1 MPQESLN
8 IEMKLDGRSSRY
20 ILGPLACLEL
30 AHFVP
35 HPPPVYLVDQAVAE
49 RHPHWLEEIQVGCD
63 GQGHRALILPGGEQV
78 KSFARLIEIYEWL
91 AERDVPRDGALVA
104 VGGGTILDLAG
115 LAASTWRRGIH
126 FVAIPTTLL
135 AMVDAAIGGKTA
147 VNAVGLKNPVGT
159 FHPAGAILADCGFL
173 ASLPCWAWRDGMAEM
188 VKTAVLGGVWLFD
201 DLHGRRADLARI
213 LGDRDP
219 DEPVPHILGAL
230 PWREWIGQ
238 AASIKARIV
247 GRDFREGTIRRTL
260 NLGHT
265 LGHALEAWSLETD
278 NPLTHGQAVSVG
290 MAVLCRLAAERGT
303 FPVAS
308 SVQVIE
314 LLESCGLPVR
324 CEAPP
329 AEELARLLAG
339 DKKVGSADG
348 LRWVL
353 PRTIGNMDIDGRVS
367 VPELLKWLD

>member
-1 MPQESLN
+1 MREETLN
-8 IEMKLDGRSSRY
+8 IEMKLGGQSSRY

-30 AHFVP
+30 AQYVP
-35 HPPPVYLVDQAVAE
+35 HPPPVYLVDETVATL
-49 RHPHWLEEIQVGCD
+49 HPGWLEEIQKGGD
-63 GQGHRALILPGGEQV
+63 GQEHRALILPGGEQI
-78 KSFARLIEIYEWL
+78 KTFARLIEIYEWL
-91 AERDVPRDGALVA
+91 AEYDVPRDGALVA

-173 ASLPCWAWRDGMAEM
+173 ATLPCQAWRDGMAEL
-188 VKTAVLGGVWLFD
+188 VKTAVLGGIWLFD
-201 DLHGRRADLARI
+201 DLHRQRADLTRV
-213 LGDRDP
+213 LGEGDP
-219 DEPVPHILGAL
+219 DEPVAHILGAL
-230 PWREWIGQ
+230 PWKEWIGQ

-247 GRDFREGTIRRTL
+247 GRDFREGTIRRSL

-265 LGHALEAWSLETD
+265 LGHALEAWSHRTD
-278 NPLTHGQAVSVG
+278 DPLTHGQAVAVG
-290 MAVLCRLAAERGT
+290 MAVVSRIAAERGT

-308 SVQVIE
+308 AVRVIE
-314 LLESCGLPVR
+314 LLESCGLPVK
-324 CEAPP
+324 CPAPP
-329 AEELARLLAG
+329 EDELARLLAG
-339 DKKVGSADG
+339 DKKVGSAEG

-353 PRTIGNMDIDGRVS
+353 PRAIGNMDIDGRVA
-367 VPELLKWLD
+367 VPELMKWLD

>member
-1 MPQESLN
+1 MQEESLN

-30 AHFVP
+30 AHYVP

-49 RHPHWLEEIQVGCD
+49 LHPLWLEEIQKGCD
-63 GQGHRALILPGGEQV
+63 GKEQPALILPGGEQV
-78 KSFARLIEIYEWL
+78 KTFARLIEIYEWL

-115 LAASTWRRGIH
+115 LAASTWRRGIN

-159 FHPAGAILADCGFL
+159 FHPADAILADCGFL
-173 ASLPCWAWRDGMAEM
+173 ATLPCHAWRDGMAEM
-188 VKTAVLGGVWLFD
+188 IKTAVLGGVWLFD
-201 DLHGRRADLARI
+201 ELYSQRGDLARV

-219 DEPVPHILGAL
+219 DDPVPHILGAL
-230 PWREWIGQ
+230 PWKDWIGQ

-247 GRDFREGTIRRTL
+247 GRDFREGTIRRAL

-265 LGHALEAWSLETD
+265 LGHALEAWSHGSD
-278 NPLTHGQAVSVG
+278 APLTHGQAVSIG
-290 MAVLCRLAAERGT
+290 MAVVCRIAAERGT

-308 SVQVIE
+308 AVQVIE
-314 LLESCGLPVR
+314 LLECAGLPVR
-324 CEAPP
+324 CAAPP
-329 AEELARLLAG
+329 EDELTRLLAG
-339 DKKVGSADG
+339 DKKVSSADG

-353 PRTIGNMDIDGRVS
+353 PRAIGNMDIDGKVS
-367 VPELLKWLD
+367 VSELLKWLD